1 MANIDLF
8 VVDDEVIHNK
18 IVNYVEKN
26 IDETLYPGDERKLFL
41 ETMHSYIV
49 TFLTSLNE
57 LFNQRFAQY
66 AKGNILDE
74 HGRNENCYRLEP
86 TKAQTTERFS
96 IGSALNLNVV
106 IPKGTRVTADNE
118 KYFATDEVAV
128 IYAGSTY
135 VDVVVSAVEG
145 GSAYNGF
152 TVGQLNKLVDR
163 VEYISTVSNLEIT
176 TGGDDGEP
184 YPEVDGGIGD
194 AHYYERIQLSKSS
207 KSTAG
212 AESTY
217 IYYAKSADVSIS
229 DVYPKS
235 DQAAGTIELIVSCKD
250 GAVPSKEIL
259 DKVLA
264 ACNSKE
270 VRPLND
276 KLIVSGIA
284 QETYDIELVYYT
296 TEAEESDTVNAVE
309 GEGGAIERY
318 NAWQC
323 GEIGRAINPDRLRS
337 EILKSD
343 IKPVGA
349 DYVEIIKP
357 TYTTLA
363 KNKVAKWS
371 GNMTVTHKTTAPG
384 EVSDET

>member
-26 IDETLYPGDERKLFL
+26 IDETLYQGDERKIFL
-41 ETMHSYIV
+41 ETMHSYII

-74 HGRNENCYRLEP
+74 HGKNENCERLQA
-86 TKAQTTERFS
+86 TKAKATERFS
-96 IGSALNLNVV
+96 IDAVLNINVV

-118 KYFATDEVAV
+118 KYFMTDEVAV

-135 VDVVVSAVEG
+135 VDVSVSATEG
-145 GSAYNGF
+145 GSSYNGF
-152 TVGQLNKLVDR
+152 AAGQMNKLVDR
-163 VEYISTVSNLEIT
+163 VEYISTVTNLDET

-184 YPEVDGGIGD
+184 YPEVDGGVGD
-194 AHYYERIQLSKSS
+194 AHYYGRIQLSKSS

-217 IYYAKSADVSIS
+217 VYYAKSADASIS

-235 DQAAGTIELIVSCKD
+235 DQAAGTVELIVSCKN
-250 GAVPSKEIL
+250 GAVPTQDIL

-284 QETYDIELVYYT
+284 QETYDIELIYYT
-296 TEAEESDTVNAVE
+296 TEAEESDTINEVE
-309 GEGGAIERY
+309 GESGAIERY
-318 NAWQC
+318 NTWQC

-371 GNMTVTHKTTAPG
+371 GNMNITHKTTAPG
-384 EVSDET
+384 EA

>member
-8 VVDDEVIHNK
+8 VVDDKEIHNL
-18 IVNYVEKN
+18 IVDYVEGEL
-26 IDETLYPGDERKLFL
+26 DETLYQGDERKIFM
-41 ETMHSYIV
+41 EVMHSFIV
-49 TFLTSLNE
+49 VFLTRLNE

-66 AKGNILDE
+66 AKGPILDE
-74 HGRNENCYRLEP
+74 HGKNDNCERLAA
-86 TKAQTTERFS
+86 TKSQTTERFS
-96 IGSALNLNVV
+96 LDGILSFNVV

-118 KYFATDEVAV
+118 KYFTTDEVAV
-128 IYAGSTY
+128 IYAGSTF
-135 VDVVVSAVEG
+135 VDVPVSAIEG
-145 GSAYNGF
+145 GSAYNGY
-152 TVGQLNKLVDR
+152 TTGQINKLVDR
-163 VEYISTVSNLEIT
+163 VEYISTVSNLNET

-184 YPEVDGGIGD
+184 YPEVDGGVGD

-217 IYYAKSADVSIS
+217 IYYAKSADASIS
-229 DVYPKS
+229 DVFPKS

-250 GAVPSKEIL
+250 GTVPTQEIL
-259 DKVLA
+259 DKVFA

-284 QETYDIELVYYT
+284 QETYDIELIYYT
-296 TEAEESDTVNAVE
+296 TEDEENDTILAVE

-343 IKPVGA
+343 IKPIGA
-349 DYVEIIKP
+349 EYVEITKP
-357 TYTTLA
+357 VYTVLDSS
-363 KNKVAKWS
+363 KIAKWS
-371 GNMTVTHKTTAPG
+371 GNMTVTHKTTTPG
-384 EVSDET
+384 V

>member
-8 VVDDEVIHNK
+8 VVDDESIHNE
-18 IVNYVEKN
+18 IVDYVEKN
-26 IDETLYPGDERKLFL
+26 IDETLYPGDERKIFI
-41 ETMHSYIV
+41 ETMHSFFV
-49 TFLTSLNE
+49 SFLTSLNE
-57 LFNQRFAQY
+57 KFNQRFAQY
-66 AKGNILDE
+66 AKGLILDE
-74 HGRNENCYRLEP
+74 HGKNENCIRLEA
-86 TKAQTTERFS
+86 TKSQATVRFS
-96 IGSALNLNVV
+96 IGAAVSINVV

-152 TVGQLNKLVDR
+152 AAGQLNKLVDR
-163 VEYISTVSNLEIT
+163 VEYISTVTNLDVT

-194 AHYYERIQLSKSS
+194 GHYYERIRLAKSS

-212 AESTY
+212 SESLY
-217 IYYAKSADVSIS
+217 EYYAKSADASIS
-229 DVYPKS
+229 DVFVES
-235 DQAAGTIELIVSCKD
+235 DNAAGTITLTVCCNN
-250 GAVPSKEIL
+250 GAIPSQEIL

-270 VRPLND
+270 VRPLGD
-276 KLIVSGIA
+276 LVTVSGIA

-296 TEAEESDTVNAVE
+296 TEDEESDTVAAIE

-318 NAWQC
+318 NEWQC
-323 GEIGRAINPDRLRS
+323 SEIGRAINPDRLRA

-343 IKPVGA
+343 TRAIGA

-357 TYTTLA
+357 AYTVLA
-363 KNKVAKWS
+363 SNKVAKWS
-371 GNMTVTHKTTAPG
+371 GNMTVTHKTTAP
-384 EVSDET
+384 EV